1 VPAYEFRVAKQCRC
15 GPGLC
20 HTGAT
25 VANVSL
31 NLCAMTAWE
40 FASEDADACEASSER
55 FDAGGVVR
63 LYGQRGCVL
72 ILAGVARPTGA
83 DPRNQVFSNPH
94 LAAAFWWLFQQTATP
109 KGVTTRK

>member
-1 VPAYEFRVAKQCRC
+1 VVLDLRWPCFVVKFDEAEAYRGQILSQVMTSRR
-15 GPGLC
+15 
-20 HTGAT
+20 
-25 VANVSL
+25 ANVV
-31 NLCAMTAWE
+31 
-40 FASEDADACEASSER
+40 ACEASSER